1 MSTEII
7 HEKQDLT
14 YLSWSLIRSSSGTA
28 GSFLKATDDLQQPKI
43 YYKLSNYDG
52 INGIVGHECINE
64 IIVDRLLNI
73 LEIEHLHYDLI
84 HADIDVDGKEM
95 ETYLCASKDF
105 KAHGEHKV
113 ALDAYYQAE
122 KLDGET
128 PLQFC
133 TRNGWSDFIYKMLV
147 VDFLILN
154 RDRHGANI
162 EVLRNARKKSLR
174 LAPIFDH
181 GLSLLFNCHTEEEIN
196 QFDVMKD
203 RAVQCFV
210 GSRSAQQNLMLI
222 PKDEILALNPLQHT
236 HKAYLLEG
244 LDGIIP
250 QSLQNK
256 IWDMIWQRWEYY
268 EIFAV
273 RDEDNTTN
281 KAVAYLFYYEKEKRF
296 YIELPEEADPWETP
310 LILSFF

>member
-133 TRNGWSDFIYKMLV
+133 TRDGWSDFIYKMLV

-268 EIFAV
+268 ENLCSQ
-273 RDEDNTTN
+273 R
-281 KAVAYLFYYEKEKRF
+281 
-296 YIELPEEADPWETP
+296 
-310 LILSFF
+310 

>member
-203 RAVQCFV
+203 RAVQRFV

-268 EIFAV
+268 ENLCSQ
-273 RDEDNTTN
+273 R
-281 KAVAYLFYYEKEKRF
+281 
-296 YIELPEEADPWETP
+296 
-310 LILSFF
+310 

>member
-7 HEKQDLT
+7 QEKQDLT

-28 GSFLKATDDLQQPKI
+28 GSFLKATDDLRQPKI

-73 LEIEHLHYDLI
+73 LGIEHLHYDLI

-222 PKDEILALNPLQHT
+222 PKDEMPALNPLQHT

-244 LDGIIP
+244 LDDIIP

-268 EIFAV
+268 ENLCSQ
-273 RDEDNTTN
+273 R
-281 KAVAYLFYYEKEKRF
+281 
-296 YIELPEEADPWETP
+296 
-310 LILSFF
+310 

>member
-113 ALDAYYQAE
+113 ALNAYYQAE

-268 EIFAV
+268 ENLCSQ
-273 RDEDNTTN
+273 R
-281 KAVAYLFYYEKEKRF
+281 
-296 YIELPEEADPWETP
+296 
-310 LILSFF
+310 

>member
-147 VDFLILN
+147 VDFLVLN
-154 RDRHGANI
+154 CDRHGANI

-256 IWDMIWQRWEYY
+256 IWDMIWQRWKYY
-268 EIFAV
+268 ENLCSQ
-273 RDEDNTTN
+273 R
-281 KAVAYLFYYEKEKRF
+281 
-296 YIELPEEADPWETP
+296 
-310 LILSFF
+310 

>member
-113 ALDAYYQAE
+113 ALNAYYQAE

-210 GSRSAQQNLMLI
+210 GSRSAQQNLMLT

-268 EIFAV
+268 ENLCSQ
-273 RDEDNTTN
+273 R
-281 KAVAYLFYYEKEKRF
+281 
-296 YIELPEEADPWETP
+296 
-310 LILSFF
+310 

>member
-181 GLSLLFNCHTEEEIN
+181 GLSLLFNCHTEEGIN

-256 IWDMIWQRWEYY
+256 IWDMIWQRWKYY
-268 EIFAV
+268 ENLCSQ
-273 RDEDNTTN
+273 R
-281 KAVAYLFYYEKEKRF
+281 
-296 YIELPEEADPWETP
+296 
-310 LILSFF
+310 

>member
-222 PKDEILALNPLQHT
+222 PKDEIPALNPLQHT

-244 LDGIIP
+244 LDDIIP
-250 QSLQNK
+250 QSLQSK
-256 IWDMIWQRWEYY
+256 IWDMIWQRWKYY
-268 EIFAV
+268 ENLCSQ
-273 RDEDNTTN
+273 R
-281 KAVAYLFYYEKEKRF
+281 
-296 YIELPEEADPWETP
+296 
-310 LILSFF
+310 

>member
-203 RAVQCFV
+203 RAMQCFV

-268 EIFAV
+268 ENLCSQ
-273 RDEDNTTN
+273 R
-281 KAVAYLFYYEKEKRF
+281 
-296 YIELPEEADPWETP
+296 
-310 LILSFF
+310 

>member
-222 PKDEILALNPLQHT
+222 PKDEMPALNPLQHT

-268 EIFAV
+268 ENLCSQ
-273 RDEDNTTN
+273 R
-281 KAVAYLFYYEKEKRF
+281 
-296 YIELPEEADPWETP
+296 
-310 LILSFF
+310 

>member
-222 PKDEILALNPLQHT
+222 PKDALLALNPLQHT

-268 EIFAV
+268 ENLCSQ
-273 RDEDNTTN
+273 R
-281 KAVAYLFYYEKEKRF
+281 
-296 YIELPEEADPWETP
+296 
-310 LILSFF
+310 

>member
-73 LEIEHLHYDLI
+73 LEIEHLHYGLI

-105 KAHGEHKV
+105 KAYGEHKV

-133 TRNGWSDFIYKMLV
+133 THNGWSDFIYKMLV

-268 EIFAV
+268 ENLCSQ
-273 RDEDNTTN
+273 R
-281 KAVAYLFYYEKEKRF
+281 
-296 YIELPEEADPWETP
+296 
-310 LILSFF
+310 

>member
-52 INGIVGHECINE
+52 INGIVGHECVNE

-73 LEIEHLHYDLI
+73 LGIEHLHYDLI

-133 TRNGWSDFIYKMLV
+133 ARNGWSDFIYKMLV

-222 PKDEILALNPLQHT
+222 PKDEMPALNPLQYT

-256 IWDMIWQRWEYY
+256 IWDMIWQRWKYY
-268 EIFAV
+268 ENLCSQ
-273 RDEDNTTN
+273 R
-281 KAVAYLFYYEKEKRF
+281 
-296 YIELPEEADPWETP
+296 
-310 LILSFF
+310 

>member
-133 TRNGWSDFIYKMLV
+133 TRNGWSDFIYKMLL

-268 EIFAV
+268 ENLCSQ
-273 RDEDNTTN
+273 R
-281 KAVAYLFYYEKEKRF
+281 
-296 YIELPEEADPWETP
+296 
-310 LILSFF
+310 

>member
-210 GSRSAQQNLMLI
+210 GSRSAQQNLMLL

-268 EIFAV
+268 ENLCSQ
-273 RDEDNTTN
+273 R
-281 KAVAYLFYYEKEKRF
+281 
-296 YIELPEEADPWETP
+296 
-310 LILSFF
+310 